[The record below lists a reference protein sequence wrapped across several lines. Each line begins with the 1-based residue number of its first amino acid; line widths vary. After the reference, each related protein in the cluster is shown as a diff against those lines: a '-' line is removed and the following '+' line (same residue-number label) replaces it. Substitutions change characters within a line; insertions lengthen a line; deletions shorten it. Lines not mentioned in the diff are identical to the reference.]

1 MDGVETPAYTR
12 RPPALPAPRD
22 EPRSSLECPLT
33 QELCPAHMHMT
44 CTYAH
49 AHAPV
54 LLYEETLKPQSPSV
68 LTPRFP
74 DPDRPAHTCPANIYC
89 SGAWK
94 GVCLSCSCCSRGGEN
109 PTETCTYLVTAGEPA
124 RAWSPAWDTVAADP
138 CNGFQ
143 PGRDV
148 RPRPRCQNSRYLYGQ
163 TRALPKPYLL
173 VRDFEYVLLRPER
186 HRAQSCAI
194 ALRSPAPQRC
204 FRADIHHDFR
214 LKL

>member
-1 MDGVETPAYTR
+1 MHGVETPAYTR

-89 SGAWK
+89 SGARK
-94 GVCLSCSCCSRGGEN
+94 GVCLSCSCRSRGGEN

-124 RAWSPAWDTVAADP
+124 RAWSPAWDTQRSPRIPAMASSQGVMFVLVPDAKTPATST
-138 CNGFQ
+138 
-143 PGRDV
+143 V
-148 RPRPRCQNSRYLYGQ
+148 RHV
-163 TRALPKPYLL
+163 PYL
-173 VRDFEYVLLRPER
+173 
-186 HRAQSCAI
+186 
-194 ALRSPAPQRC
+194 SPTS
-204 FRADIHHDFR
+204 
-214 LKL
+214 